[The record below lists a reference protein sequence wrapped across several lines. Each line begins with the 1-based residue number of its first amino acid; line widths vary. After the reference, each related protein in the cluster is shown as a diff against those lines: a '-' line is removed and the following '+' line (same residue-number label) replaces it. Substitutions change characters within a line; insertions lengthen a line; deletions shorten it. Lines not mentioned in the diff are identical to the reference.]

1 MEKKLESGM
10 SWRKRALVTRG
21 AVLATQGALVLV
33 GIAAFVMREQLGAM
47 TWLFALVPLAGVL
60 VSMFWLAG
68 QAAEEEAGEALLLAE
83 EAIRQE
89 AKRLDSRR
97 AEIEKVLLAYGE
109 WMEFPDFEEIQKV
122 EWATTERSAQDAE
135 VASLMER
142 QADRVLERV
151 SEGYY
156 WEEGQLQTR
165 ALLLDFGEFVE
176 SIAGIYNPDSERPI
190 LETNLGELLK
200 SVNRISL
207 QVILL
212 LEEIPLLDLKDWN
225 LRQVTDKLRTAS
237 KVVKKYEDLQ
247 PIINPVRYLWQGSK
261 FLLASNPL
269 LAAGW
274 IAGSN
279 LVWKGGKKIG
289 KRSLDGYLLSL
300 LRQVLGIIAWETASI
315 YDRTSRFRDP
325 EWVYGVEL
333 AHLASEFPLERESLG
348 AAFRE
353 LGALALRSSYDR
365 IFLYRCV
372 AQHVSPKPER
382 FIQAD
387 LMTEDTRKEIV
398 ESLDEFFGEYV
409 GEVREKKVARWRK
422 DLGKRLDVQ
431 VMPTAD

>member
-1 MEKKLESGM
+1 M

-21 AVLATQGALVLV
+21 AVLVAQGALVMV
-33 GIAAFVMREQLGAM
+33 GVAAFVMREQLGAM
-47 TWLFALVPLAGVL
+47 TWLFALVPLAGIL

-89 AKRLDSRR
+89 ARRLDSRR
-97 AEIEKVLLAYGE
+97 AEIGKVLMAYGE

-135 VASLMER
+135 VAALMER

-176 SIAGIYNPDSERPI
+176 SIAGIYNPESERAI

-200 SVNRISL
+200 SVNRVSL

-225 LRQVTDKLRTAS
+225 LRQVTDKIRTAS
-237 KVVKKYEDLQ
+237 KVAKKYEDLQ
-247 PIINPVRYLWQGSK
+247 PILNPVRYLWQGSK

-279 LVWKGGKKIG
+279 LIWKGGKKIG

-300 LRQVLGIIAWETASI
+300 VRQVLGIIAWETASI

-333 AHLASEFPLERESLG
+333 AHLVSEFPLERESLR
-348 AAFRE
+348 AALRE
-353 LGALALRSSYDR
+353 LGALSLRSSYDR

-431 VMPTAD
+431 VMPTED

>member
-1 MEKKLESGM
+1 M
-10 SWRKRALVTRG
+10 
-21 AVLATQGALVLV
+21 V
-33 GIAAFVMREQLGAM
+33 GIAAFVMRGQLGAM
-47 TWLFALVPLAGVL
+47 TWLFALVPLAGIL

-89 AKRLDSRR
+89 ARRLDSRR
-97 AEIEKVLLAYGE
+97 AEIGKVLMAYGE
-109 WMEFPDFEEIQKV
+109 WMEFPDFEAIQKV

-135 VASLMER
+135 VAALMER

-176 SIAGIYNPDSERPI
+176 SIAGIYNPESERAI

-200 SVNRISL
+200 SVNRVSL

-225 LRQVTDKLRTAS
+225 LRQVTDKIRTAS
-237 KVVKKYEDLQ
+237 KVAKKYEDLQ
-247 PIINPVRYLWQGSK
+247 PILNPVRYLWQGSK

-279 LVWKGGKKIG
+279 LIWKGGKKIG

-300 LRQVLGIIAWETASI
+300 VRQVLGIIAWETASI

-333 AHLASEFPLERESLG
+333 AHLVSEFPLERESLR
-348 AAFRE
+348 AALRE
-353 LGALALRSSYDR
+353 LGALSLRSSYDR

-398 ESLDEFFGEYV
+398 ESLTEFFREYV
-409 GEVREKKVARWRK
+409 GDTREKKVARWRK
-422 DLGKRLDVQ
+422 DLGKRLEVQ
-431 VMPTAD
+431 VMPLED

>member
-1 MEKKLESGM
+1 M

-333 AHLASEFPLERESLG
+333 AHLASKFPLERESLG

-431 VMPTAD
+431 VMPTED

>member
-1 MEKKLESGM
+1 M
-10 SWRKRALVTRG
+10 A
-21 AVLATQGALVLV
+21 QGALVMV
-33 GIAAFVMREQLGAM
+33 GVAAFVMREQLGAM
-47 TWLFALVPLAGVL
+47 TWLFALVPLAGIL

-89 AKRLDSRR
+89 ARRLDSRR
-97 AEIEKVLLAYGE
+97 AEIGKVLMAYGE

-135 VASLMER
+135 VAALMER

-176 SIAGIYNPDSERPI
+176 SIAGIYNPESERAI

-200 SVNRISL
+200 SVNRVSL

-225 LRQVTDKLRTAS
+225 LRQVTDKIRTAS
-237 KVVKKYEDLQ
+237 KVAKKYEDLQ
-247 PIINPVRYLWQGSK
+247 PILNPVRYLWQGSK

-279 LVWKGGKKIG
+279 LIWKGGKKIG

-300 LRQVLGIIAWETASI
+300 VRQVLGIIAWETASI

-333 AHLASEFPLERESLG
+333 AHLVSEFPLERESLR
-348 AAFRE
+348 AALRE
-353 LGALALRSSYDR
+353 LGALSLRSSYDR

-398 ESLDEFFGEYV
+398 ESLTEFFREYV
-409 GEVREKKVARWRK
+409 GDTREKKVARWRK
-422 DLGKRLDVQ
+422 DLAKRLEVQ
-431 VMPTAD
+431 VMPMED

>member
-1 MEKKLESGM
+1 M

-21 AVLATQGALVLV
+21 AVLVAQGALVMV
-33 GIAAFVMREQLGAM
+33 GVAAFVMREQLGAM
-47 TWLFALVPLAGVL
+47 TWLFALVPLAGIL

-89 AKRLDSRR
+89 ARRLDSRR
-97 AEIEKVLLAYGE
+97 AEIGKVLMAYGE

-135 VASLMER
+135 VAALMER

-176 SIAGIYNPDSERPI
+176 SIAGIYNPESERAI

-200 SVNRISL
+200 SVNRVSL

-225 LRQVTDKLRTAS
+225 LRQVTDKIRTAS
-237 KVVKKYEDLQ
+237 KVAKKYEDLQ
-247 PIINPVRYLWQGSK
+247 PILNPVRYLWQGSK

-279 LVWKGGKKIG
+279 LIWKGGKKIG

-300 LRQVLGIIAWETASI
+300 VRQVLGIIAWETASI

-333 AHLASEFPLERESLG
+333 AHLVSEFPLERESLR
-348 AAFRE
+348 AALRE
-353 LGALALRSSYDR
+353 LGALSLRSSYDR

-398 ESLDEFFGEYV
+398 ESLTEFFREYV
-409 GEVREKKVARWRK
+409 GDTREKKVAKWRK
-422 DLGKRLDVQ
+422 DLAKRLEVQ
-431 VMPTAD
+431 VMPMED

>member
-1 MEKKLESGM
+1 M

-21 AVLATQGALVLV
+21 AVLVAQGALVMV
-33 GIAAFVMREQLGAM
+33 GVAAFVMREQLGAM
-47 TWLFALVPLAGVL
+47 TWLFALVPLAGIL

-89 AKRLDSRR
+89 ARRLDSRR
-97 AEIEKVLLAYGE
+97 AEIGKVLMAYGE
-109 WMEFPDFEEIQKV
+109 WMEFPDFEAIQKV

-135 VASLMER
+135 VAALMER

-176 SIAGIYNPDSERPI
+176 SIAGIYNPESERAI

-200 SVNRISL
+200 SVNRVSL

-225 LRQVTDKLRTAS
+225 LRQVTDKIRTAS
-237 KVVKKYEDLQ
+237 KVAKKYEDLQ
-247 PIINPVRYLWQGSK
+247 PILNPVRYLWQGSK

-279 LVWKGGKKIG
+279 LIWKGGKKIG

-300 LRQVLGIIAWETASI
+300 VRQVLGIIAWETASI

-333 AHLASEFPLERESLG
+333 AHLVSEFPLERESLR
-348 AAFRE
+348 AALRE
-353 LGALALRSSYDR
+353 LGALSLRSSYDR

-398 ESLDEFFGEYV
+398 ESLTEFFREYV
-409 GEVREKKVARWRK
+409 GDTREKKVARWRK
-422 DLGKRLDVQ
+422 DLGKRLEVQ
-431 VMPTAD
+431 VMPMED

>member
-1 MEKKLESGM
+1 M

-21 AVLATQGALVLV
+21 AVLAAQGALVMV

-47 TWLFALVPLAGVL
+47 TWLFALVPLAGIL

-89 AKRLDSRR
+89 ARRLDSRR
-97 AEIEKVLLAYGE
+97 AEIGKVLMAYGE
-109 WMEFPDFEEIQKV
+109 WMEFPDFEAIQKV

-135 VASLMER
+135 VAALMER

-176 SIAGIYNPDSERPI
+176 SIAGIYNPESERAI

-200 SVNRISL
+200 SVNRVSL

-225 LRQVTDKLRTAS
+225 LRQVTDKIRTAS
-237 KVVKKYEDLQ
+237 KVAKKYEDLQ
-247 PIINPVRYLWQGSK
+247 PILNPVRYLWQGSK

-279 LVWKGGKKIG
+279 LIWKGGKKIG

-300 LRQVLGIIAWETASI
+300 VRQVLGIIAWETASI

-333 AHLASEFPLERESLG
+333 AHLVSEFPLERESLR
-348 AAFRE
+348 AALRE
-353 LGALALRSSYDR
+353 LGALSLRSSYDR

-398 ESLDEFFGEYV
+398 ESLTEFFREYV
-409 GEVREKKVARWRK
+409 GDTREKKVARWRR
-422 DLGKRLDVQ
+422 DLGKRLEVQ
-431 VMPTAD
+431 VMPMED

>member
-1 MEKKLESGM
+1 M
-10 SWRKRALVTRG
+10 A
-21 AVLATQGALVLV
+21 QGALVMV
-33 GIAAFVMREQLGAM
+33 GVAAFVMREQLGAM
-47 TWLFALVPLAGVL
+47 TWLFALVPLAGIL

-89 AKRLDSRR
+89 ARRLDSRR

-135 VASLMER
+135 VAALMER

-176 SIAGIYNPDSERPI
+176 SIAGIYNPESERAI

-200 SVNRISL
+200 SVNRVSL

-225 LRQVTDKLRTAS
+225 LRQVTDKIRTAS
-237 KVVKKYEDLQ
+237 KVAKKYEDLQ
-247 PIINPVRYLWQGSK
+247 PILNPVRYLWQGSK

-279 LVWKGGKKIG
+279 LIWKGGKKIG

-300 LRQVLGIIAWETASI
+300 VRQVLGIIAWETASI

-333 AHLASEFPLERESLG
+333 AHLVSEFPLERESLR
-348 AAFRE
+348 AALRE
-353 LGALALRSSYDR
+353 LGALSLRSSYDR

-398 ESLDEFFGEYV
+398 ESLTEFFREYV
-409 GEVREKKVARWRK
+409 GDTREKKVARWRK
-422 DLGKRLDVQ
+422 DLAKRLEVQ
-431 VMPTAD
+431 VMPMED

>member
-1 MEKKLESGM
+1 M

-21 AVLATQGALVLV
+21 AVLVAQGALVMV
-33 GIAAFVMREQLGAM
+33 GVAAFVMREQLGAM
-47 TWLFALVPLAGVL
+47 TWLFALVPLAGIL

-89 AKRLDSRR
+89 ARRLDSRR
-97 AEIEKVLLAYGE
+97 AEIGKVLMAYGE

-135 VASLMER
+135 VAALMER

-176 SIAGIYNPDSERPI
+176 SIAGIYNPESERAI

-200 SVNRISL
+200 SVNRVSL

-225 LRQVTDKLRTAS
+225 LRQVTDKIRTAS
-237 KVVKKYEDLQ
+237 KVAKKYEDLQ
-247 PIINPVRYLWQGSK
+247 PILNPVRYLWQGSK

-279 LVWKGGKKIG
+279 LIWKGGKKIG

-300 LRQVLGIIAWETASI
+300 VRQVLGIIAWETASI

-333 AHLASEFPLERESLG
+333 AHLVSEFPLERESLR
-348 AAFRE
+348 AALRE
-353 LGALALRSSYDR
+353 LGALSLRSSYDR

-398 ESLDEFFGEYV
+398 ESLTEFFREYV
-409 GEVREKKVARWRK
+409 GDTREKKVARWRK
-422 DLGKRLDVQ
+422 DLAKRLEVQ
-431 VMPTAD
+431 VMPMED

>member
-333 AHLASEFPLERESLG
+333 AHLASKFPLERESLG

-431 VMPTAD
+431 VMPTED

>member
-1 MEKKLESGM
+1 M

-21 AVLATQGALVLV
+21 AVLAAQGALVMV
-33 GIAAFVMREQLGAM
+33 GIAAFVMRGQLGAM
-47 TWLFALVPLAGVL
+47 TWLFALVPLAGIL

-89 AKRLDSRR
+89 ARRLDSRR
-97 AEIEKVLLAYGE
+97 AEIGKVLMAYGE
-109 WMEFPDFEEIQKV
+109 WMEFPDFEAIQKV

-135 VASLMER
+135 VAALMER

-176 SIAGIYNPDSERPI
+176 SIAGIYNPESERAI

-200 SVNRISL
+200 SVNRVSL

-225 LRQVTDKLRTAS
+225 LRQVTDKIRTAS
-237 KVVKKYEDLQ
+237 KVAKKYEDLQ
-247 PIINPVRYLWQGSK
+247 PILNPVRYLWQGSK

-279 LVWKGGKKIG
+279 LIWKGGKKIG

-300 LRQVLGIIAWETASI
+300 VRQVLGIIAWETASI

-333 AHLASEFPLERESLG
+333 AHLVSEFPLERESLR
-348 AAFRE
+348 AALRE
-353 LGALALRSSYDR
+353 LGALSLRSSYDR

-398 ESLDEFFGEYV
+398 ESLTEFFREYV
-409 GEVREKKVARWRK
+409 GDTREKKVARWRK
-422 DLGKRLDVQ
+422 DLGKRLEVR
-431 VMPTAD
+431 VMPLED

>member
-1 MEKKLESGM
+1 M

-21 AVLATQGALVLV
+21 AVLAAQGALVMV
-33 GIAAFVMREQLGAM
+33 GIAAFVMRGQLGAM
-47 TWLFALVPLAGVL
+47 TWLFALVPLAGIL

-89 AKRLDSRR
+89 ARRLDSRR
-97 AEIEKVLLAYGE
+97 AEIGKVLMAYGE
-109 WMEFPDFEEIQKV
+109 WMEFPDFEAIQKV

-135 VASLMER
+135 VAALMER

-176 SIAGIYNPDSERPI
+176 SIAGIYNPESERAI

-200 SVNRISL
+200 SVNRVSL

-225 LRQVTDKLRTAS
+225 LRQVTDKIRTAS
-237 KVVKKYEDLQ
+237 KVAKKYEDLQ
-247 PIINPVRYLWQGSK
+247 PILNPVRYLWQGSK

-279 LVWKGGKKIG
+279 LIWKGGKKIG

-300 LRQVLGIIAWETASI
+300 VRQVLGIIAWETASI

-333 AHLASEFPLERESLG
+333 AHLVSEFPLERESLR
-348 AAFRE
+348 AALRE
-353 LGALALRSSYDR
+353 LGALSLRSSYDR

-398 ESLDEFFGEYV
+398 ESLTEFFREYV
-409 GEVREKKVARWRK
+409 GDTREKKVARWRK
-422 DLGKRLDVQ
+422 DLGKRLEVQ
-431 VMPTAD
+431 VMPLED

>member
-1 MEKKLESGM
+1 M
-10 SWRKRALVTRG
+10 
-21 AVLATQGALVLV
+21 V
-33 GIAAFVMREQLGAM
+33 GVAAFVMREQLGAM
-47 TWLFALVPLAGVL
+47 TWLFALVPLAGIL

-89 AKRLDSRR
+89 ARRLDSRR
-97 AEIEKVLLAYGE
+97 AEIGKVLMAYGE

-135 VASLMER
+135 VAALMER

-176 SIAGIYNPDSERPI
+176 SIAGIYNPESERAI

-200 SVNRISL
+200 SVNRVSL

-225 LRQVTDKLRTAS
+225 LRQVTDKIRTAS
-237 KVVKKYEDLQ
+237 KVAKKYEDLQ
-247 PIINPVRYLWQGSK
+247 PILNPVRYLWQGSK

-279 LVWKGGKKIG
+279 LIWKGGKKIG

-300 LRQVLGIIAWETASI
+300 VRQVLGIIAWETASI

-333 AHLASEFPLERESLG
+333 AHLVSEFPLERESLR
-348 AAFRE
+348 AALRE
-353 LGALALRSSYDR
+353 LGALSLRSSYDR

-398 ESLDEFFGEYV
+398 ESLTEFFREYV
-409 GEVREKKVARWRK
+409 GDTREKKVAKWRK
-422 DLGKRLDVQ
+422 DLAKRLEVQ
-431 VMPTAD
+431 VMPMED

>member
-1 MEKKLESGM
+1 M

-21 AVLATQGALVLV
+21 AVLAAQGALVMV
-33 GIAAFVMREQLGAM
+33 GIAAFVMRGQLGAM
-47 TWLFALVPLAGVL
+47 TWLFALVPLAGIL

-89 AKRLDSRR
+89 ARRLDSRR
-97 AEIEKVLLAYGE
+97 AEIGKVLMAYGE
-109 WMEFPDFEEIQKV
+109 WMEFPDFEAIQKV

-135 VASLMER
+135 VAALMER

-176 SIAGIYNPDSERPI
+176 SIAGIYNPESERAI

-200 SVNRISL
+200 SVNRVSL

-225 LRQVTDKLRTAS
+225 LRQVTDKIRTAS
-237 KVVKKYEDLQ
+237 KVAKKYEDLQ
-247 PIINPVRYLWQGSK
+247 PILNPVRYLWQGSK

-279 LVWKGGKKIG
+279 LIWKGGKKIG

-300 LRQVLGIIAWETASI
+300 VRQVLGIIAWETASI

-333 AHLASEFPLERESLG
+333 AHLVSEFPLERESLR
-348 AAFRE
+348 AALRE
-353 LGALALRSSYDR
+353 LGALSLRSSYDR

-398 ESLDEFFGEYV
+398 ESLTEFFREYV
-409 GEVREKKVARWRK
+409 GDTREKKVARWRK
-422 DLGKRLDVQ
+422 DLAKRLEVQ
-431 VMPTAD
+431 VMPMED

>member
-1 MEKKLESGM
+1 M
-10 SWRKRALVTRG
+10 TRG
-21 AVLATQGALVLV
+21 AVLVAQGALVMV
-33 GIAAFVMREQLGAM
+33 GVAAFVMREQLGAM
-47 TWLFALVPLAGVL
+47 TWLFALVPLAGIL

-89 AKRLDSRR
+89 ARRLDSRR
-97 AEIEKVLLAYGE
+97 AEIGKVLMAYGE

-135 VASLMER
+135 VAALMER

-176 SIAGIYNPDSERPI
+176 SIAGIYNPESERAI

-200 SVNRISL
+200 SVNRVSL

-225 LRQVTDKLRTAS
+225 LRQVTDKIRTAS
-237 KVVKKYEDLQ
+237 KVAKKYEDLQ
-247 PIINPVRYLWQGSK
+247 PILNPVRYLWQGSK

-279 LVWKGGKKIG
+279 LIWKGGKKIG

-300 LRQVLGIIAWETASI
+300 VRQVLGIIAWETASI

-333 AHLASEFPLERESLG
+333 AHLVSEFPLERESLR
-348 AAFRE
+348 AALRE
-353 LGALALRSSYDR
+353 LGALSLRSSYDR

-398 ESLDEFFGEYV
+398 ESLTEFFREYV
-409 GEVREKKVARWRK
+409 GDTREKKVAKWRK
-422 DLGKRLDVQ
+422 DLAKRLEVQ
-431 VMPTAD
+431 VMPMED